1 MSSRGR
7 IILDLP
13 RKAELSDLFK
23 LFGTTHGK
31 DVEHPGMCI
40 SIPVVME

>member
-13 RKAELSDLFK
+13 RKAEQSDLFK
-23 LFGTTHGK
+23 LIGTTHGK
-31 DVEHPGMCI
+31 NLEHSGMCI